1 MKSMEGMT
9 LENIARVCGGT
20 YIGTAEKR
28 DCEVSG
34 VVIDSR
40 LVEPGFLFIPIKGAR
55 ADGHD
60 FIPSVFAKGAL
71 AALSEHLLSDAPGS
85 YILVESA
92 VAAMKQLA
100 KFYRRVLGIPVVGI
114 TGSVGKTSTKEM
126 IASVLEQKY
135 RVLKTEGNLNNE
147 DRSAADDF

>member
-1 MKSMEGMT
+1 MEGMT

-71 AALSEHLLSDAPGS
+71 AALSEHLLSDAPDLIFWWS
-85 YILVESA
+85 LPWR
-92 VAAMKQLA
+92 Q
-100 KFYRRVLGIPVVGI
+100 
-114 TGSVGKTSTKEM
+114 
-126 IASVLEQKY
+126 
-135 RVLKTEGNLNNE
+135 
-147 DRSAADDF
+147 